1 MQESTQAVLPNM
13 GAVRDWR
20 VATKLLIATALV
32 MVVLTVVIDVLVV
45 RQITTTLETQ
55 ITKESVNANRLLKFL
70 VGQQGTAAL
79 RNGKLEI
86 GGLAIESNF
95 AAVDATNAGRRAA
108 YARSAADA
116 GTTADVAGARMF
128 ESQLLPRISSGQ
140 WYRNAQ
146 GQWVQR

>member
-1 MQESTQAVLPNM
+1 MTFRKLFVV
-13 GAVRDWR
+13 GA
-20 VATKLLIATALV
+20 AI
-32 MVVLTVVIDVLVV
+32 
-45 RQITTTLETQ
+45 
-55 ITKESVNANRLLKFL
+55 
-70 VGQQGTAAL
+70 AAL
-79 RNGKLEI
+79 GVAGAAVAQTSAQKALIDQAKAAGTVGEQADGYLGFRNSPSDSALR
-86 GGLAIESNF
+86 

-128 ESQLLPRISSGQ
+128 ESQLLPRIASGQ

>member
-1 MQESTQAVLPNM
+1 MTFRKLFVV
-13 GAVRDWR
+13 GA
-20 VATKLLIATALV
+20 AI
-32 MVVLTVVIDVLVV
+32 
-45 RQITTTLETQ
+45 
-55 ITKESVNANRLLKFL
+55 
-70 VGQQGTAAL
+70 AAL
-79 RNGKLEI
+79 GVAGAAVAQTSAQKALIDQAKAAGTVGEQADGYLGFRNSTSDSALR
-86 GGLAIESNF
+86 

>member
-1 MQESTQAVLPNM
+1 MTFRKLFVV
-13 GAVRDWR
+13 GA
-20 VATKLLIATALV
+20 AI
-32 MVVLTVVIDVLVV
+32 
-45 RQITTTLETQ
+45 
-55 ITKESVNANRLLKFL
+55 
-70 VGQQGTAAL
+70 AAL
-79 RNGKLEI
+79 GVAGAAVAQTSAQKALIDQAKAAGTVGEQADGYLGFRNSTSDSTLR
-86 GGLAIESNF
+86 